1 MTRELA
7 DKTGPQVQSETP
19 TKGERT
25 RQRLLD
31 LAYDSLVRKGFAA
44 TSIEELVEAAGITKS
59 GFFYHFKD
67 KRDLARQLIE
77 REVDGDAVFL
87 DGMIRRAREL
97 SDDPLHSF
105 LIFLKLYAE
114 GMEQMAMQHPGCFI
128 ATVTF
133 QDLAYDREMRGMNS
147 ARVLAWR
154 ARFISWLEEIA
165 EAHPPRSSLQAAD
178 LADAILAF
186 TYGGLTLAKAL
197 EDTHTISRQAL
208 LFRETVQLHFQPC

>member
-1 MTRELA
+1 MARQLA
-7 DKTGPQVQSETP
+7 AKTAPEVRSEALS
-19 TKGERT
+19 KGERT

-31 LAYDSLVRKGFAA
+31 LAYDSLIRKGFAA

-77 REVDGDAVFL
+77 RNADEAAAFL
-87 DGMIRRAREL
+87 DGTARRAREL

-114 GMEQMAMQHPGCFI
+114 GMEELVDLHPGCFV
-128 ATVTF
+128 ATVSF
-133 QDLAYDREMRGMNS
+133 QDLAFDAEMRRMNS
-147 ARVLAWR
+147 ATVLSWR

-165 EAHPPRSSLQAAD
+165 AVHPPRGRLQAAD
-178 LADAILAF
+178 FADAILAF
-186 TYGGLTLAKAL
+186 TYGGMTLAKAL
-197 EDTHTISRQAL
+197 DDPLAISRQAL
-208 LFRETVQLHFQPC
+208 LFRETVRLHFQPH